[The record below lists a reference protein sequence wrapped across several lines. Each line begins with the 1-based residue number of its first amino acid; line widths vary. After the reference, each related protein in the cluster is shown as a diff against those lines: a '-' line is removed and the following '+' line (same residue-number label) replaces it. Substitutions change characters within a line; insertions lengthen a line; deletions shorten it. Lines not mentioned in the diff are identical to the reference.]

1 MSAAV
6 IATLVL
12 VGVLIAAL
20 ALYLI
25 RVASML
31 RTVIDTLG
39 KVTFGVR
46 AIAHRTEPIEELVS
60 GIHHDVAAM
69 EQALAA
75 LLEKKGANRREEA
88 S

>member
-6 IATLVL
+6 IVTLVL

-25 RVASML
+25 RVAWML

-60 GIHHDVAAM
+60 GIHHDVTAM

>member
-1 MSAAV
+1 MSAVAIV
-6 IATLVL
+6 TLVL

-25 RVASML
+25 RVALML

-46 AIAHRTEPIEELVS
+46 AIALRTEPIEELLT
-60 GIHHDVAAM
+60 GIHEDVAAM
-69 EQALAA
+69 DQALTD
-75 LLEKKGANRREEA
+75 LLASKGAGHQEA
-88 S
+88 AS

>member
-1 MSAAV
+1 MSAVAIV
-6 IATLVL
+6 TLVL

-25 RVASML
+25 RIALML
-31 RTVIDTLG
+31 GSVIDTLG

-46 AIAHRTEPIEELVS
+46 AIAHRTEPIEELLT
-60 GIHHDVAAM
+60 GIHEDVAAM
-69 EQALAA
+69 DRALAA
-75 LLEKKGANRREEA
+75 LLEKKGAGRQEEA

>member
-1 MSAAV
+1 MSAVV
-6 IATLVL
+6 IVTLVL

-25 RVASML
+25 RVAVML

-46 AIAHRTEPIEELVS
+46 AIAHRTEPVAELVT
-60 GIHHDVAAM
+60 GIGEDVAAM
-69 EQALAA
+69 EGALTA
-75 LLEKKGANRREEA
+75 LLEKKSSRPQEEA

>member
-1 MSAAV
+1 MSAVAIV
-6 IATLVL
+6 TLVL

-25 RVASML
+25 RVALML

-39 KVTFGVR
+39 KITFGVR
-46 AIAHRTEPIEELVS
+46 AIAHRTEPIAELVT
-60 GIHHDVAAM
+60 GIHEDVAAM
-69 EQALAA
+69 DRALAA
-75 LLEKKGANRREEA
+75 LLAKKGAGAQEEA